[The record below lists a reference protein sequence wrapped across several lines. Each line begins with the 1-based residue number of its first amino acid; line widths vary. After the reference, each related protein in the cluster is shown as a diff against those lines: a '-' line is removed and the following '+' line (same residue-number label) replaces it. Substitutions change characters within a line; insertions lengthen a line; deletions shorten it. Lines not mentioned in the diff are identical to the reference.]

1 VGGVYRRTGDGVV
14 SNLPKIP
21 CDEMIAIE
29 NKDGAFRDG
38 ADLCGKP
45 AEFFYEILS
54 RQNNQVSHT
63 AAHSARPMAP
73 YYEPKPTLHSGL
85 DKACEFPLMTW
96 FFRIVHAARVFVD
109 LGHLGL
115 VDEDQEDLFAGEIL
129 PPHFISRRV
138 VNSPSKISASASAT
152 NCASRLGLLPIV
164 RGYCTH
170 RVETAIR
177 ADTTG
182 DTKTTSPL

>member
-1 VGGVYRRTGDGVV
+1 VGYDFFARHDSAGIPQTYVELVVAVWSFVIDGGMTAP
-14 SNLPKIP
+14 S
-21 CDEMIAIE
+21 
-29 NKDGAFRDG
+29 AFPTTWLR
-38 ADLCGKP
+38 
-45 AEFFYEILS
+45 
-54 RQNNQVSHT
+54 
-63 AAHSARPMAP
+63 
-73 YYEPKPTLHSGL
+73 TLHSGL